1 VDNLT
6 INFYSPCTP
15 LLVPG
20 PNQTRPGNV
29 NSSGLV
35 GGPINTP
42 RNRSGRFDGH
52 IKPAPDDWAVIK
64 GELNVIHPHASCE
77 GASGSKV
84 TNIVVLDPGFVS
96 PELGDD
102 LLEAS
107 RHVVLEF
114 VLSDI
119 EFERHSNAPLKRPRA
134 CGTELMKPFE
144 DSDIRLG
151 TTGE

>member
-1 VDNLT
+1 MDNLT

-42 RNRSGRFDGH
+42 RNPSGRFDGH

-77 GASGSKV
+77 GASGSKGAYRNVRGTCDHLRVACPQVIASGQPCTQV
-84 TNIVVLDPGFVS
+84 TRKSIGRTHQISPTSLRTGHLDDYNYFSIITAV
-96 PELGDD
+96 
-102 LLEAS
+102 
-107 RHVVLEF
+107 R
-114 VLSDI
+114 
-119 EFERHSNAPLKRPRA
+119 
-134 CGTELMKPFE
+134 C
-144 DSDIRLG
+144 
-151 TTGE
+151 